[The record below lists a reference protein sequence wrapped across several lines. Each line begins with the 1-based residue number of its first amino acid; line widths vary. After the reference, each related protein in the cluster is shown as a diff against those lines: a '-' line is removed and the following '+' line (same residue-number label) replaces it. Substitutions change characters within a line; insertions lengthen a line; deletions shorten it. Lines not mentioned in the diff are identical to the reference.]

1 MNKKTLSICYTVLLV
16 ASSYSQYVVADEKS
30 EGILIQVKSKEVI
43 NSKQFKEFITKKGI
57 KLGNDL
63 ESQNI
68 VTLHLASGYKDGFC
82 EEIGKKFSEIL
93 SCTHAKD
100 LTSSINV
107 LNSKK
112 AEECDFSNQNEVQ
125 NLLHSTGLI
134 SDYLSKE
141 FVISAL
147 KEGRSTHI
155 PDHLKNDREI
165 ALAAVRANGD
175 MITFFPKFH
184 NDKEII
190 LAAVEWKPDLFKW
203 ASEKLKNDKEFVLK
217 VLKNQEFVERNLHQ
231 SISNKLL
238 DDKEVFLEVAR
249 RGNGLQFFS
258 KKLLND
264 KAIMLEAVRNNS
276 NSVFR
281 AASQELKEDKEFVLA
296 ALRETYY
303 KQPRFSSESD
313 KGYTERLSRQR
324 SELFKSL
331 SKKLQ
336 TDQEVKWAYE
346 KKPNEVQDVE
356 LTTGPV
362 SNDLSKE
369 FVILAL
375 KEGRLTRIPD
385 KLKNDREVALAA
397 VRANGDMI
405 TFFPKFHNDKE
416 IILAAIEWKPGL
428 FKWASEKLKND
439 KEFVLKVLKN
449 QEFVELNL
457 HQSISNKLLDDK
469 EVFLEVAKRAR
480 GLQFFSKRL
489 LSDKAIMSEAVRN
502 NSNSV
507 FQAASQELKED
518 KEFVLAALRE
528 TYYKQ
533 PRFSTESDKGY
544 TERLS
549 RERSE
554 LFKSLSKKLQTD
566 QEVKRAYET
575 INGLVVDIE

>member
-1 MNKKTLSICYTVLLV
+1 VNKKTLSICYTVLLV